1 MKRNSKRKSYKRTIS
16 LALASCFGFVP
27 ALDADAMNVDNLV
40 DSISGLLGGN
50 YSAGASAGSPST
62 FGSNP
67 ATGIWVND
75 DGTATRFGTG
85 AGQVYRGVSGGGSGL
100 ANNPQI
106 SNYNLYGASGLLSD
120 FNLGTN
126 YTNPLEGLSSQFSN
140 ANIYYGYRSAFAGV
154 PTASNNLLNPS
165 ASVSNPYWTTS
176 TGSMSD
182 AKGNLASSLLNN
194 PGQVSSVDTL
204 LQNIYDTIQ
213 SINGSIGVSGSGA
226 TGVANYVAD
235 YSSSGAVGSVG
246 ANFLNALNS
255 IQTANTDNTTS
266 SLTGLAASI
275 NTVAN
280 ALGISALG
288 SSAGTASG
296 KALFATATDTS
307 GLANTYTVAD
317 NALAALQSLDTLQGL
332 VNGGIVSTTTDKTTG
347 AVNGYISNTNY
358 IAAYKLYDTVTTKG
372 YLSDITNNILNGAS
386 VSQVAAAINAL
397 NTNGKFG
404 VATQAQLQT
413 ALNGLVNPS
422 QYKVVY
428 DAYDNIAKAIQTGYT
443 PSGQSTAISYSTVF
457 NKGANNADI
466 INSLITFEDAYNNV
480 KGSDGLASGNGLL
493 TSNFLTGGVTSSTT
507 STIAQALYN
516 TFNGSSAAYTTLTN
530 ALSALGNVLSPS
542 TVYVSSTTT
551 TNDTAT
557 TQNQSS
563 SYPINVASPTST
575 DKNITSYT
583 TQSAANK
590 VAYNNTINTA
600 LSKLLGSAITYSDG
614 QSTLAGLLKGGGSVA
629 SQILTAGLQNAAAN
643 ALQGQNNTTNG
654 AATVIN
660 QIRAIYTS
668 QELLNA
674 YIGAALD
681 PNSNITP
688 DTQAQILTGL
698 NAALTAS
705 DKNQGL
711 IAQTVYSIER
721 LLNSNTTGGKT
732 ITAPTLSTFN
742 TDLGNTGTSPFTS
755 SSVTLT
761 QMQTALNSMT
771 DLNTMAAS
779 NTAANMVAAATQAA
793 VIKSNLQTVVAAL
806 EAGAI
811 EVSGATATATTL
823 AGAFTTLSGSASPIK
838 DTITVAAG
846 AGQAATEAAI
856 VALLGGTGAWTS
868 ANSATTN
875 PLTKFSAATTTYST
889 ITALQTAV
897 SSVNTDV
904 ANIDAIMGAGN
915 QVTNWGTTFLGTG
928 LTGVTGSIADQIAA
942 MQKAITNYNNQVE
955 IAFTP
960 SQQQDFMSG
969 MATNPSA
976 TIAALEKQVQSYLS
990 AYNTWSNIGN
1000 STNASWDTSTPSK
1013 GVGLTSNTLSTLL
1026 TNAGA
1031 KPSIDLGFATAA
1043 ANSIQTALTNIQ
1055 GLVSTSDFSSST
1067 LGTLGS
1073 ISASSS
1079 TLGTLNTAV
1088 GKLYDL
1094 DPSFF
1099 GANSQTG
1106 KSPGNLSNISNIFDD
1121 NTIIQSGKVIG
1132 QPSEGVG
1139 PASDGALGGGFKAN
1153 ASASGYFTNLVNLN
1167 TITSLLGNVVGGT
1180 ANAPTA
1186 STNYTKAFSTNG
1198 GVVNNLLGSSSA
1210 YYNALE
1216 PSSGTFKD
1224 GINSTQFIQELMS
1237 LGDTL
1242 NAAPSSI
1249 SASTISTL
1257 QGYFTTPGDGTSSG
1271 ALYNA
1276 LVAWKAIAFPTSD
1289 AAGATSLLS
1298 QMASLVGN
1306 TNAASSAIGVNQLL
1320 TDANN
1325 LNSANTALTTAGS
1338 GLAAAQINSGLL
1350 NITSTNAAAFS
1361 QASNAATALGQLISA
1376 LQDPTLSS
1384 SNTAANIAGNVV
1396 KLIQDLNTY
1405 NHNINLLNG
1414 LTATSAGT
1422 GTAGTSVASQ
1432 ILNYLQA
1439 KSSTKGLM
1447 TSSGTLSTNVQDL
1460 QGLLN
1465 RLQYLQGLQ
1474 AKVQQAIDNN
1484 PYALVMG
1491 KDQAVNSTT
1500 FQNAATG
1507 IMGLFNTTTSG
1518 TLFTGSAGS
1527 YNPTADMTSN
1537 FQALTTAMGYEMTNL
1552 STYNGLIAN
1561 LDNSSNSILLNP
1573 TSGVAQTAAQDAL
1586 DKIAQNVYS
1595 ITSYL
1600 APITPSAAGGTNA
1613 NTSSFNTIQT
1623 AYNTISGSSG
1633 LGASALSSLGKLFST
1648 GASGTAGSGAIT
1660 IGDLSSPTEDGNNT
1674 SNKSTVFAGMQAIVQ
1689 LNQMFGSI
1697 QTDAAGTAASQG
1709 FTNFQTST
1717 GSTGLGALTTNITAL
1732 TANLSTTG
1740 GDSLSGIT
1748 AINSPQIG
1756 KVTQILQALESNS
1769 SLASIIN
1776 TATTPTTGDFTGDNA
1791 GNWTAL
1797 KNALTAIGVS
1807 ATGID
1812 PTSHGSDL
1820 VNFLT
1825 AAQTLI
1831 GTNGAQGGAGNG
1843 ALQILN
1849 SGLSNH
1855 INPNSANLVNAIPQL
1870 IQEAQ
1875 TLNSLY
1881 TTVQGSTI
1889 ASTASSISSTPGL
1902 GSGGQTLWANSDK
1915 KAIGLTPAVYQA
1927 IAQVVQQAD
1936 AIFSAGSAS
1945 NAGSTGGVLNAD
1957 QAATNYL
1964 NGLNGSSGVGADS
1977 TQPTAPGTA
1986 NAPTNFAGLVVY
1998 ELTQGGVSW
2007 SSNYATTIQSATSAQ
2022 LAAAVSA
2029 ALSSSALTPAMM
2041 QNMVESAITT
2051 VLGDSGMSS
2060 YSKEIAAITPL
2071 LNSAKATP
2079 ASVLNDALNNASS
2092 LQALLSKLGATWIST
2107 NASSASSSGLLNAST
2122 IQKIETVLGNMKT
2135 SGATYTAA
2143 QDAINGTSAA
2153 AKQAQ
2158 QIEAAATAQAA
2169 LQNNL
2174 NALTMLGNTQ
2184 FNSNT
2189 ESSYL
2194 QELGTV
2200 TTAQAEY
2207 MASNYNL
2214 PALMAQLKAEE
2225 ANYTGANGQAVQKSI
2240 TTAYQTIM
2248 QTGNLN
2254 PSAAQQALTNLVSE
2268 VATLQDQVVSALGTL
2283 MQQSRGGGG
2292 GAQVAAEVRN
2302 GDGAH
2307 GGVLMVALDKQ
2318 GGATQLLEMPAGNPQ
2333 QQVNALKTLLQNLQT
2348 TSAFAKASLMKLNSD
2363 LSKMATATATAT
2375 YGSAHRMVPM
2385 NSNGNMYGIDVQFGY
2400 KQFFGKKKRWGVRYY
2415 ANFSY
2420 QHGTFMNSNAA
2431 ELDNFVYGAGVDA
2444 LYNFYESKDGKYTTG
2459 LFAGLML
2466 DGSSWAVKGQSYYT
2480 YLMNYDNSH
2489 GGHAVMNTSYF
2500 QIPLN
2505 LGFRTN
2511 VNRHN
2516 GFEIGL
2522 RIPLAVNYY
2531 FKGELDGVK
2540 TDIAYKR
2547 NVSVYFNYVYNF

>member
-1 MKRNSKRKSYKRTIS
+1 M
-16 LALASCFGFVP
+16 
-27 ALDADAMNVDNLV
+27 
-40 DSISGLLGGN
+40 
-50 YSAGASAGSPST
+50 
-62 FGSNP
+62 
-67 ATGIWVND
+67 
-75 DGTATRFGTG
+75 
-85 AGQVYRGVSGGGSGL
+85 
-100 ANNPQI
+100 
-106 SNYNLYGASGLLSD
+106 
-120 FNLGTN
+120 
-126 YTNPLEGLSSQFSN
+126 
-140 ANIYYGYRSAFAGV
+140 
-154 PTASNNLLNPS
+154 
-165 ASVSNPYWTTS
+165 
-176 TGSMSD
+176 
-182 AKGNLASSLLNN
+182 
-194 PGQVSSVDTL
+194 
-204 LQNIYDTIQ
+204 
-213 SINGSIGVSGSGA
+213 
-226 TGVANYVAD
+226 
-235 YSSSGAVGSVG
+235 
-246 ANFLNALNS
+246 
-255 IQTANTDNTTS
+255 
-266 SLTGLAASI
+266 
-275 NTVAN
+275 
-280 ALGISALG
+280 
-288 SSAGTASG
+288 
-296 KALFATATDTS
+296 
-307 GLANTYTVAD
+307 
-317 NALAALQSLDTLQGL
+317 QSLDTLQGL

-358 IAAYKLYDTVTTKG
+358 AAAYNLYDTVTTKG

-397 NTNGKFG
+397 NANGKFG

-457 NKGANNADI
+457 KNGANNADI
-466 INSLITFEDAYNNV
+466 INSLIAFEDAYNNV

-507 STIAQALYN
+507 STLAQALYN

-530 ALSALGNVLSPS
+530 ALSALGNVLSPG

-643 ALQGQNNTTNG
+643 ALQDQNNTANG

-660 QIRAIYTS
+660 RIRAIYTS

-688 DTQAQILTGL
+688 DIQAQILTGL

-711 IAQTVYSIER
+711 IAQTVYSIEQ
-721 LLNSNTTGGKT
+721 LLNSNTTGGK
-732 ITAPTLSTFN
+732 
-742 TDLGNTGTSPFTS
+742 DLGTLLGSVDTALGISSGPSPFATTATS
-755 SSVTLT
+755 SQINNALT
-761 QMQTALNSMT
+761 AMT
-771 DLNTMAAS
+771 NLKGAVAS
-779 NTAANMVAAATQAA
+779 NDLTNMVAAAANADKISSAWAYIEAHTADITTPDHTQNTLD
-793 VIKSNLQTVVAAL
+793 KAL
-806 EAGAI
+806 DYLVTNAGATI
-811 EVSGATATATTL
+811 KDYLNVSPSAAPSVATSLKEAILTVLGVEDPTTADYTTSVSISANISPISAFATATSTTL
-823 AGAFTTLSGSASPIK
+823 NSTNFASTLTTELGTINGYLTTINAAMASGSRVSQW
-838 DTITVAAG
+838 G
-846 AGQAATEAAI
+846 SNF
-856 VALLGGTGAWTS
+856 LGN
-868 ANSATTN
+868 ANAN
-875 PLTKFSAATTTYST
+875 IRNISAAQTAITTYE
-889 ITALQTAV
+889 
-897 SSVNTDV
+897 N
-904 ANIDAIMGAGN
+904 
-915 QVTNWGTTFLGTG
+915 
-928 LTGVTGSIADQIAA
+928 
-942 MQKAITNYNNQVE
+942 KVE
-955 IAFTP
+955 VAFTP

-1000 STNASWDTSTPSK
+1000 STNASWDASTPSK

-1043 ANSIQTALTNIQ
+1043 ANSIQAALTNIQ

-1186 STNYTKAFSTNG
+1186 STNYSKAFSGTTSSNASTTS
-1198 GVVNNLLGSSSA
+1198 VVAVLNTEFTALQQAGTGSSVLANQATVSQVISA
-1210 YYNALE
+1210 L
-1216 PSSGTFKD
+1216 
-1224 GINSTQFIQELMS
+1224 QS
-1237 LGDTL
+1237 LGTNPTDAQIAAAL
-1242 NAAPSSI
+1242 NSSLITSPGNGSSTSNSGKIWAAWQVITGAAAPSGI
-1249 SASTISTL
+1249 
-1257 QGYFTTPGDGTSSG
+1257 SG
-1271 ALYNA
+1271 ATKRDYLSTMA
-1276 LVAWKAIAFPTSD
+1276 GLLGQSGQLSATAVARILT
-1289 AAGATSLLS
+1289 GAS
-1298 QMASLVGN
+1298 
-1306 TNAASSAIGVNQLL
+1306 
-1320 TDANN
+1320 N

-1361 QASNAATALGQLISA
+1361 QASNAATALRQLISA

-1384 SNTAANIAGNVV
+1384 SNTAADIAGNVV

-1491 KDQAVNSTT
+1491 KDQAVKSTT

-1537 FQALTTAMGYEMTNL
+1537 FQALTTTMGYEMTNL
-1552 STYNGLIAN
+1552 GTYNGLIAN

-1573 TSGVAQTAAQDAL
+1573 ASGVAQTAAQDAL

-1623 AYNTISGSSG
+1623 AYNTLTSSTGPLNSTNTLQALFSNGISATTALGAGAITVSG
-1633 LGASALSSLGKLFST
+1633 LGTTVGAT
-1648 GASGTAGSGAIT
+1648 GAQ
-1660 IGDLSSPTEDGNNT
+1660 SS
-1674 SNKSTVFAGMQAIVQ
+1674 VLAGMQAAVE

-1709 FTNFQTST
+1709 FKNFQTST
-1717 GSTGLGALTTNITAL
+1717 GSTALGALNSNITTL
-1732 TANLSTTG
+1732 TSQFNA
-1740 GDSLSGIT
+1740 SGAT
-1748 AINSPQIG
+1748 NYTSINSISSSQINI
-1756 KVTQILQALESNS
+1756 VTQVLQALESDPTAAKLINS
-1769 SLASIIN
+1769 NTAINAAAAQTAFGTTSDGNTAWQTLAGALGSIVGAKNVAQINPAQAGDGSAGSVLAS
-1776 TATTPTTGDFTGDNA
+1776 
-1791 GNWTAL
+1791 
-1797 KNALTAIGVS
+1797 
-1807 ATGID
+1807 
-1812 PTSHGSDL
+1812 
-1820 VNFLT
+1820 FLT

-1831 GTNGAQGGAGNG
+1831 GTNGVSGGAAQG

-1849 SGLSNH
+1849 NGLSNH
-1855 INPNSANLVNAIPQL
+1855 INPNGANLVNAIPQL

-1881 TTVQGSTI
+1881 TTVQNSFLKSGTFGTANALWG
-1889 ASTASSISSTPGL
+1889 ASAS
-1902 GSGGQTLWANSDK
+1902 D
-1915 KAIGLTPAVYQA
+1915 AIGLKPATYQA

-1936 AIFSAGSAS
+1936 AIFSAGSTS

-1998 ELTQGGVSW
+1998 ELTQEGVSW

-2207 MASNYNL
+2207 MATNYNL

-2307 GGVLMVALDKQ
+2307 GGVLMVTLDKQ

-2500 QIPLN
+2500 QIPIN

-2511 VNRHN
+2511 VNKHN